1 MELIIFCAKSVE
13 ILCNILKSLCEQF
26 FKYKSGGFCAE
37 SDATLAYF
45 YGPMAFLL
53 LANLI
58 LFLYTVA
65 RIISVRRDTAILS
78 RAGSTSGSAINQ
90 DRQR

>member
-1 MELIIFCAKSVE
+1 
-13 ILCNILKSLCEQF
+13 
-26 FKYKSGGFCAE
+26 
-37 SDATLAYF
+37 
-45 YGPMAFLL
+45 MAFLL

-58 LFLYTVA
+58 LFLYTVT

-78 RAGSTSGSAINQ
+78 RAGSTSGSVIHQ

>member
-1 MELIIFCAKSVE
+1 VITATVE
-13 ILCNILKSLCEQF
+13 FVPGLAVGSPLKPNFGHKACW
-26 FKYKSGGFCAE
+26 FKE

-78 RAGSTSGSAINQ
+78 RAGSTSGSAIHQ